1 MIEVFLIAIAII
13 WIVFAVFSDFKT
25 REVPNW
31 LNFSLIA
38 FALGSRFFYSLFS
51 DNFGFFIQGL
61 IGLAIFFV
69 LHNLFYY
76 GRLFAGG
83 DAKLMLALGP
93 VIPLYSDFSKN
104 LELFADFF
112 IIFFVA
118 GAGYGIIAA
127 IYSASRNFSAV
138 KKKFMEKIRTSKKMM
153 LLIEAGGVIL
163 IVFSVAITEILM
175 VYAGIIVMILPVLY
189 LYAKAIDGTT
199 LLKTIDSKKLTE
211 GDWLHK
217 NVKAGRKTIIASW
230 GGVTRS
236 EINEIRKFH
245 KKVTIKEGVP
255 FTPVFL
261 VTILIFAWLYF
272 SGTSLWNS
280 LG

>member
-1 MIEVFLIAIAII
+1 MIEAFLISIAVV

-25 REVPNW
+25 REIPNW

-38 FALGSRFFYSLFS
+38 FALGARFFYSVFS
-51 DNFGFFIQGL
+51 EDFGFLLQGL
-61 IGLAIFFV
+61 AGLAVFFV

-76 GRLFAGG
+76 GRMFAGG

-93 VIPLYSDFSKN
+93 IIPLYNDFSKN
-104 LELFADFF
+104 LGLFADFF
-112 IIFFVA
+112 IIFFIA

-127 IYSASRNFSAV
+127 VYSASRNFSAV
-138 KKKFMEKIRTSKKMM
+138 KRKFLEEIRINKKMIT
-153 LLIEAGGVIL
+153 LIGAVGIIL
-163 IVFSVAITEILM
+163 IVSSVVIMETLM
-175 VYAGIIVMILPVLY
+175 VYVGIIVLILPILY
-189 LYAKAIDGTT
+189 LYSKAIDGTT
-199 LLKTIDSKKLTE
+199 LLKKIDSRKLTE
-211 GDWLHK
+211 GDWLYK

-230 GGVTRS
+230 GGVTKS

-245 KKVTIKEGVP
+245 KKITIKAGIP
-255 FTPVFL
+255 FSPVFL
-261 VTILIFAWLYF
+261 VTIIVFAWLYF